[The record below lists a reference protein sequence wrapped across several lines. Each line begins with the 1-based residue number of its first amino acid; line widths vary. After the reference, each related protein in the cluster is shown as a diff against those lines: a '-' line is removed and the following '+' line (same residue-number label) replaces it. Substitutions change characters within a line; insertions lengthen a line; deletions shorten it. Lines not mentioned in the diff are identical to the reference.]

1 MTDNDFHSPT
11 TALITGGTSGMGLE
25 TARLLLRAGGRVAIT
40 GRDTERLAAA
50 QADLGGGD
58 RVLGIAADAA
68 DPEALD
74 TTIAEV
80 AERFGRLDLLFA
92 NAGVAAFQ
100 PAGEVTDAEF
110 DRIVGINF
118 KGVYFT
124 IQKAL
129 PLLADGSAIIVN
141 ASWTLHRGMA
151 GATLYSATKAA
162 VHSLARTLA
171 AELAPRRIRV
181 NSVSPGYIATPMFH
195 DNVADDAH
203 NDIRSAIPAARFGT
217 AEDVAA
223 AVVFLA
229 SPAASYIN
237 GQDLVID
244 GGLVGASSGVRV

>member
-1 MTDNDFHSPT
+1 MTDNDFHAPT

-25 TARLLLRAGGRVAIT
+25 TARLLLQTGGRVAIT

-50 QADLGGGD
+50 LADLDGGD

-74 TTIAEV
+74 TTMAEV

-100 PAGEVTDAEF
+100 PANEVTYADF

-203 NDIRSAIPAARFGT
+203 DDIRSAIPAGRFGT